1 MLQYSQ
7 GCDIIDEKTTLLQP
21 RDDVSRLS
29 ANTKTVKYM
38 QKTQDIQEKQ
48 AICEMRAIE
57 LPDYVK
63 TVIELLDD
71 AGYEAYAV
79 GGCVRDSL
87 RNVEPH
93 DWDICTSALPEQ
105 ITEVLSGVAKIIP
118 TGINHGTV
126 TVLLR
131 KAWHPMEVTT
141 FRTESEYDDCRH
153 PNHIEFVSAVA
164 EDLKRRDFTV
174 NAMAYNDKSGVIDL
188 FGGREDLLLGIIRC
202 VGNAEE
208 RFSEDALRIMRAMRF
223 AAVCGFKIEPDTAA
237 AMHKKCGL
245 LKNISA
251 ERIYSEFKKMLCG
264 ESAAEIMTVHREV
277 LSEIIPESFSHENF
291 NEKNLSMLKFFSS
304 DKEEVAFKIAAVL
317 LPVED
322 SNVIM
327 RRLKS
332 ERVTRLRVKTLTELF
347 GGDASMTA
355 PTEKPDVLRLLR
367 DYGKETTEDI
377 LTFGRG
383 YALSRG
389 ETAEDWNRAAEI
401 VDETE
406 NDGSCYNIGSLAVCG
421 KDLKRLGYRGDRIGE
436 RLEVLLD
443 AVISGKVNNTKR
455 QLLKYKG

>member
-29 ANTKTVKYM
+29 ANIKTVKYM
-38 QKTQDIQEKQ
+38 QETQDIQEKQ

-126 TVLLR
+126 TVLLS

-188 FGGREDLLLGIIRC
+188 FGGREDLHSGIIRC

-237 AMHKKCGL
+237 AMYKKRGL

-347 GGDASMTA
+347 GGDAPMTA
-355 PTEKPDVLRLLR
+355 PTEKSDVLRLLR

-377 LTFGRG
+377 LIFGKG

-401 VDETE
+401 ANETE